1 MLVNNRPAY
10 ICLNLFRLDLF
21 KKYDITF
28 PEGRE
33 FEDIITKVKLL
44 YYSKRV
50 AFTDDKLYYY
60 LMRNESITNNRITTR
75 RCQDFMDSVSD
86 VSNFL
91 HKVTSVNRF
100 TYLSF
105 YELCS
110 LMTLLNYLAREDK
123 PTNDMKLNWKV
134 VRGKLLSIYPKTLF
148 PSARSKLVSKMR
160 LMLSANMPFYSSVY
174 KVKKG
179 IAK

>member
-1 MLVNNRPAY
+1 
-10 ICLNLFRLDLF
+10 
-21 KKYDITF
+21 
-28 PEGRE
+28 
-33 FEDIITKVKLL
+33 
-44 YYSKRV
+44 
-50 AFTDDKLYYY
+50 
-60 LMRNESITNNRITTR
+60 
-75 RCQDFMDSVSD
+75 MDSVSD